1 MTPLLYAVAY
11 NQAAAVEELLQRGA
25 DPNHQDK
32 RGFSALHIAA
42 HKDLPD
48 LFALLLRKGAARPPA
63 ATMPCPPPL
72 DGARN
77 DFIGRRMVLFSK
89 GPWLGR

>member
-48 LFALLLRKGAARPPA
+48 LFALLLRKGAARPPGRHYA
-63 ATMPCPPPL
+63 LPPP
-72 DGARN
+72 
-77 DFIGRRMVLFSK
+77 
-89 GPWLGR
+89 P